1 MGFIFSSA
9 SLYLRKI
16 AYNFSCSSGS
26 AAVVVGYGHLGDG
39 NVHLNVSAR
48 EYDNQVLFL
57 FLFHWQLSM
66 WYKIYF
72 PERTLQNAH
81 SLINDVTWGSV
92 YVV

>member
-1 MGFIFSSA
+1 LVRAFPYLVTGIFLVYGYMGFIFSSA

-57 FLFHWQLSM
+57 FLFH
-66 WYKIYF
+66 
-72 PERTLQNAH
+72 
-81 SLINDVTWGSV
+81 
-92 YVV
+92 